1 MIMNTINP
9 DVLPAK
15 AKSPTSICAC
25 AIESL
30 HAQSRALETLS
41 NRIGPDF
48 EAVVR
53 LILNCNGRVVIC
65 GMGKSGLIGKK
76 IAATLASTGT
86 LSFFMHPAEGLHGDL
101 GMIQH
106 DDIVVLISNSGET
119 EEILRLLPALLH
131 FGNKLIALVGRM
143 DSTLAHNAQLVLDV
157 SVARESCPLNLAP
170 TTSTLAALAM
180 GDALAVAL
188 MQERNFRPQ
197 DFARFHPGGN
207 LGRRL
212 LTRVAD
218 VMRCN
223 IPVVSIGTP
232 LQETVWVMTSGRL
245 GLAVVLDSEGQLRG
259 LFTDG
264 DLRRAMSSQGVSMND
279 PVDAF
284 MSTNPLTVESNVMLI
299 EAEELMHQRKIRCLV
314 VIESEQQ
321 LPIGVIELFDC

>member
-1 MIMNTINP
+1 MVSKDTGRIRQSA
-9 DVLPAK
+9 VL
-15 AKSPTSICAC
+15 
-25 AIESL
+25 SL
-30 HAQSRALETLS
+30 NAQSDALKVLAKRLDYT
-41 NRIGPDF
+41 F
-48 EAVVR
+48 ESVVR
-53 LILNCNGRVVIC
+53 LILSCKGRVVIS

-143 DSTLAHNAQLVLDV
+143 DSTLAHNAHLVLDV
-157 SVARESCPLNLAP
+157 SVERESCPLNLAP

-188 MQERNFRPQ
+188 MQERNFQPQ

-218 VMRCN
+218 VMHCN

-245 GLAVVLDSEGQLRG
+245 GLAVVLDYERQLRG

-279 PVDAF
+279 SVDAF

-299 EAEELMHQRKIRCLV
+299 EAEELMRQRKVRCLV
-314 VIESEQQ
+314 VIESGQQ
-321 LPIGVIELFDC
+321 HPVGVLELFDC

>member
-1 MIMNTINP
+1 MVSKITGRISQAA
-9 DVLPAK
+9 VL
-15 AKSPTSICAC
+15 
-25 AIESL
+25 SL
-30 HAQSRALETLS
+30 NAQSDALKVLVKKLDD
-41 NRIGPDF
+41 RF
-48 EAVVR
+48 ESVVR
-53 LILNCNGRVVIC
+53 LILSCKGRVVIC

-106 DDIVVLISNSGET
+106 DDVVVLISNSGET

-131 FGNKLIALVGRM
+131 FGNKLIALVGRL
-143 DSTLAHNAQLVLDV
+143 DSTLAHNAHLVLDV
-157 SVARESCPLNLAP
+157 SVERESCPLNLAP

-188 MQERNFRPQ
+188 MQERNFQPQ

-218 VMRCN
+218 VMHYN

-299 EAEELMHQRKIRCLV
+299 EAEELMHQRKIRCLIV
-314 VIESEQQ
+314 LEPEQQ
-321 LPIGVIELFDC
+321 FPIGVIELFDC